1 MNQPTRPIAIAHRV
15 LAHED
20 FDQTAHI
27 LLQLLTNAQRQFPG
41 AKRSLF
47 LEIDGHRNSNGGFDD
62 DMLELQSN
70 FMQEFLLQ
78 FVTRVVTPLAEF
90 QNTKPQNNVIPEELN
105 LIRVDPPSAGT
116 GGSEGKR
123 RF

>member
-1 MNQPTRPIAIAHRV
+1 MRSNGHGIGRTRI
-15 LAHED
+15 
-20 FDQTAHI
+20 
-27 LLQLLTNAQRQFPG
+27 
-41 AKRSLF
+41 KRALF

-90 QNTKPQNNVIPEELN
+90 ENPKPQNNEIPAELH
-105 LIRVDPPSAGT
+105 LIQVDPPSAGT
-116 GGSEGKR
+116 GGSEMKR